1 MKIRQFNMGRSKLMG
16 DPSEI
21 IKRANAGKKARS
33 VIDIFTGQ
41 PGTGG
46 TYNVFK
52 GTKNDPTTP
61 GGPIQMAPSN
71 PGPIPNT
78 QNDLAMGNYP
88 VAQADAAQK
97 QMNQQDQDM
106 AAWQAAP
113 PKMKAMF
120 HNNFNEFISNGGP
133 ALLMSF
139 PGGPQKGGTGD
150 SGSPILD

>member
-1 MKIRQFNMGRSKLMG
+1 MGMERRSKLM
-16 DPSEI
+16 DTSEI

-33 VIDIFTGQ
+33 VIDTFTGQ

-52 GTKNDPTTP
+52 GGVNDPTTP
-61 GGPIQMAPSN
+61 GNAPPMAPSN
-71 PGPIPNT
+71 PGPIPNP

-88 VAQADAAQK
+88 VAQADAAQN

-120 HNNFNEFISNGGP
+120 HNNFNEFLSRGGP
-133 ALLMSF
+133 DILKMF
-139 PGGPQKGGTGD
+139 PNGIQKGGTGD